1 MIAAIHAGWKGAF
14 KGIIKRTLN
23 FMIKKGCDPKNVTA
37 VIGPCISVK
46 NYEVKKDFIKKLI
59 KKDGKNKKFF
69 KKIQNKD
76 FFDLKKYVLSQLKA
90 LNIKK
95 IDIINK
101 NTFNPKNNFFSARRS
116 ISRNE
121 NDYGRNI
128 SVIMINWQ
136 YLMKLL
142 TGNSNKPLSKNI
154 AKYLKS
160 KLVNSSIKK
169 FSDGEIYIEINENIR
184 GNSIFIIQ
192 SISSPANDNL
202 MELLL
207 CIDALKRSSAKNI
220 TAVIPYFGYARQDR
234 KVVPRTSIS
243 AKLVSNL
250 ITKAGADRVVTVD
263 LHAGQIQ
270 GFFDIPVDNL
280 FATPIFARHAKKNI
294 KSKNI
299 ICVAPDVGGTE
310 RARALGK
317 ILNVELA
324 IVDKRRP
331 KPGQSK
337 VMNVIGN
344 VKGKTCIIVDDIID
358 SGGTIVNAA
367 KALKDRGAKEV
378 YVYITHGV
386 LSGEAVDKI
395 KKSVI
400 RKLVI
405 TDTIDNH
412 DKIKNVKNIEVLP
425 ISALMG
431 EAIKRISNSTSVSDL
446 FK

>member
-1 MIAAIHAGWKGAF
+1 
-14 KGIIKRTLN
+14 
-23 FMIKKGCDPKNVTA
+23 
-37 VIGPCISVK
+37 
-46 NYEVKKDFIKKLI
+46 
-59 KKDGKNKKFF
+59 
-69 KKIQNKD
+69 
-76 FFDLKKYVLSQLKA
+76 
-90 LNIKK
+90 
-95 IDIINK
+95 
-101 NTFNPKNNFFSARRS
+101 
-116 ISRNE
+116 
-121 NDYGRNI
+121 
-128 SVIMINWQ
+128 
-136 YLMKLL
+136 MKLL
-142 TGNSNKPLSKNI
+142 TGNSNKILSKNI
-154 AKYLKS
+154 AKYLKT
-160 KLVNSSIKK
+160 KLVNSSIRK
-169 FSDGEIYIEINENIR
+169 FADGEIYIEINENIR

-192 SISSPANDNL
+192 SVSSPANDNL

-207 CIDALKRSSAKNI
+207 SIDALKRSSAKNI

-280 FATPIFARHAKKNI
+280 FATPIFARHVRKKI
-294 KSKNI
+294 KSKKI

-317 ILNVELA
+317 LLNVGLA

-331 KPGQSK
+331 KPGQSQ
-337 VMNVIGN
+337 VMNVIGD
-344 VKGKTCIIVDDIID
+344 VKDQTCIIVDDIID
-358 SGGTIVNAA
+358 SGGTIINSA
-367 KALKDRGAKEV
+367 KALKARGAKEV

-386 LSGEAVDKI
+386 LSGNAVKKI
-395 KKSVI
+395 KNSVI
-400 RKLVI
+400 KNLVI
-405 TDTIDNH
+405 TDTIDNME
-412 DKIKNVKNIEVLP
+412 KTKNVKNIEVLP

>member
-1 MIAAIHAGWKGAF
+1 M
-14 KGIIKRTLN
+14 
-23 FMIKKGCDPKNVTA
+23 
-37 VIGPCISVK
+37 
-46 NYEVKKDFIKKLI
+46 
-59 KKDGKNKKFF
+59 
-69 KKIQNKD
+69 KI
-76 FFDLKKYVLSQLKA
+76 
-90 LNIKK
+90 
-95 IDIINK
+95 
-101 NTFNPKNNFFSARRS
+101 
-116 ISRNE
+116 
-121 NDYGRNI
+121 
-128 SVIMINWQ
+128 
-136 YLMKLL
+136 L
-142 TGNSNKPLSKNI
+142 TGNSNKQLSNKISKN
-154 AKYLKS
+154 LKN
-160 KLVNSSIKK
+160 KLVNTSIRK
-169 FSDGEIYIEINENIR
+169 FADGEIYIEINENIR

-192 SISSPANDNL
+192 SVSSPANDNL

-250 ITKAGADRVVTVD
+250 ITNAGADRVVTVD

-280 FATPIFARHAKKNI
+280 FATPIFSKHIKKKI

-299 ICVAPDVGGTE
+299 ICVAPDVGGVE

-317 ILNVELA
+317 KLDVGLA

-331 KPGQSK
+331 SPGKSQ

-344 VKGKTCIIVDDIID
+344 VKNKICILTDDIID

-367 KALKDRGAKEV
+367 DALVKRGAKEV
-378 YVYITHGV
+378 HVYATHGV
-386 LSGEAVDKI
+386 FSGDAVKKI
-395 KKSVI
+395 KNSKI
-400 RKLVI
+400 KNLVI
-405 TDTIDNH
+405 TDSIDIS
-412 DKIKNVKNIEVLP
+412 DKLKKVRNIEVLS
-425 ISALMG
+425 ISILLA

>member
-1 MIAAIHAGWKGAF
+1 
-14 KGIIKRTLN
+14 
-23 FMIKKGCDPKNVTA
+23 
-37 VIGPCISVK
+37 
-46 NYEVKKDFIKKLI
+46 
-59 KKDGKNKKFF
+59 
-69 KKIQNKD
+69 
-76 FFDLKKYVLSQLKA
+76 
-90 LNIKK
+90 
-95 IDIINK
+95 
-101 NTFNPKNNFFSARRS
+101 
-116 ISRNE
+116 
-121 NDYGRNI
+121 
-128 SVIMINWQ
+128 
-136 YLMKLL
+136 MKLL
-142 TGNSNKPLSKNI
+142 SGNSNKHLSKKI

-160 KLVNSSIKK
+160 KLVNSSIRN
-169 FSDGEIYIEINENIR
+169 FSDGEIYVEINENIR
-184 GNSIFIIQ
+184 GNSIFLIQ
-192 SISSPANDNL
+192 SVSSPANDNL

-234 KVVPRTSIS
+234 KIAPRTSIS

-250 ITKAGADRVVTVD
+250 ITKAGADRIVTVD

-280 FATPIFARHAKKNI
+280 FGTPIFARHIKKKI
-294 KSKNI
+294 KSKNL

-317 ILNVELA
+317 ILNVGLA

-331 KPGQSK
+331 KPGQSQ
-337 VMNVIGN
+337 VMNIVGD
-344 VKGKTCIIVDDIID
+344 VVGKTCIIVDDIID

-386 LSGEAVDKI
+386 LSGEAVKKI
-395 KKSVI
+395 KHSVI
-400 RKLVI
+400 KNLVI
-405 TDTIDNH
+405 TDTIDNINR
-412 DKIKNVKNIEVLP
+412 IKGAKNIEVLS
-425 ISALMG
+425 ISSLMG

>member
-1 MIAAIHAGWKGAF
+1 
-14 KGIIKRTLN
+14 
-23 FMIKKGCDPKNVTA
+23 
-37 VIGPCISVK
+37 
-46 NYEVKKDFIKKLI
+46 
-59 KKDGKNKKFF
+59 
-69 KKIQNKD
+69 
-76 FFDLKKYVLSQLKA
+76 
-90 LNIKK
+90 
-95 IDIINK
+95 
-101 NTFNPKNNFFSARRS
+101 
-116 ISRNE
+116 
-121 NDYGRNI
+121 
-128 SVIMINWQ
+128 
-136 YLMKLL
+136 MKLL
-142 TGNSNKPLSKNI
+142 SGNSNKPLSKSI

-160 KLVNSSIKK
+160 KLVNSSIRK

-192 SISSPANDNL
+192 SVSSPANDNL

-250 ITKAGADRVVTVD
+250 ITKAGADRIVTVD

-280 FATPIFARHAKKNI
+280 FSTPIFARHIKKKI

-317 ILNVELA
+317 LLNVGLA

-331 KPGQSK
+331 KPGKSQ

-344 VKGKTCIIVDDIID
+344 VKDKTCVIVDDIID
-358 SGGTIVNAA
+358 SGGTITNAA
-367 KALKDRGAKEV
+367 RALKDRGAKEV

-386 LSGEAVDKI
+386 LSGEAVKKI
-395 KKSVI
+395 KNSVI
-400 RKLVI
+400 KNLVI
-405 TDTIDNH
+405 TNTIDNVV
-412 DKIKNVKNIEVLP
+412 KVKKAKNIEVLS
-425 ISALMG
+425 ISSLMG

>member
-1 MIAAIHAGWKGAF
+1 
-14 KGIIKRTLN
+14 
-23 FMIKKGCDPKNVTA
+23 
-37 VIGPCISVK
+37 
-46 NYEVKKDFIKKLI
+46 
-59 KKDGKNKKFF
+59 
-69 KKIQNKD
+69 
-76 FFDLKKYVLSQLKA
+76 
-90 LNIKK
+90 
-95 IDIINK
+95 
-101 NTFNPKNNFFSARRS
+101 
-116 ISRNE
+116 
-121 NDYGRNI
+121 
-128 SVIMINWQ
+128 
-136 YLMKLL
+136 MKLL
-142 TGNSNKPLSKNI
+142 TGNSNKILSKKI
-154 AKYLKS
+154 SKYLKS
-160 KLVNSSIKK
+160 KLINSSIRK
-169 FSDGEIYIEINENIR
+169 FADGEIYIEINENIR

-220 TAVIPYFGYARQDR
+220 TTVIPYFGYARQDR

-263 LHAGQIQ
+263 LHAGQVQ

-280 FATPIFARHAKKNI
+280 FCTPIFARHVKKNI
-294 KSKNI
+294 KSRNI

-317 ILNVELA
+317 SLDVGLA

-331 KPGQSK
+331 APGKSQ

-344 VKGKTCIIVDDIID
+344 VKDKTCIIVDDIID
-358 SGGTIVNAA
+358 SGGTIINSA

-386 LSGEAVDKI
+386 LSGEAVRKI
-395 KKSVI
+395 QKSAI
-400 RKLVI
+400 KKLVI
-405 TDTIDNH
+405 TDSIDNQIRVN
-412 DKIKNVKNIEVLP
+412 KAKNIEVLT
-425 ISALMG
+425 ISNLMG

>member
-1 MIAAIHAGWKGAF
+1 
-14 KGIIKRTLN
+14 
-23 FMIKKGCDPKNVTA
+23 
-37 VIGPCISVK
+37 
-46 NYEVKKDFIKKLI
+46 
-59 KKDGKNKKFF
+59 
-69 KKIQNKD
+69 
-76 FFDLKKYVLSQLKA
+76 
-90 LNIKK
+90 
-95 IDIINK
+95 
-101 NTFNPKNNFFSARRS
+101 
-116 ISRNE
+116 
-121 NDYGRNI
+121 
-128 SVIMINWQ
+128 
-136 YLMKLL
+136 MKLL
-142 TGNSNKPLSKNI
+142 TGNSNKVLSKNI
-154 AKYLKS
+154 SKYLKT
-160 KLVNSSIKK
+160 KLVNSSIRK
-169 FSDGEIYIEINENIR
+169 FADGEIYVEINENIR

-280 FATPIFARHAKKNI
+280 FATPIFARHVKKKI
-294 KSKNI
+294 KSKKI

-317 ILNVELA
+317 LLNVGLA

-331 KPGQSK
+331 KPGQSQ
-337 VMNVIGN
+337 VMNVIGD
-344 VKGKTCIIVDDIID
+344 VKDMTCIIVDDIID
-358 SGGTIVNAA
+358 SGGTIINAA
-367 KALKDRGAKEV
+367 KALKERGAKEV

-386 LSGEAVDKI
+386 LSGDAVKKI
-395 KKSVI
+395 KNSVI
-400 RKLVI
+400 KNLVI
-405 TDTIDNH
+405 TDTIDNGE
-412 DKIKNVKNIEVLP
+412 KTKNVKNIEVLP
-425 ISALMG
+425 ISGLMG

>member
-1 MIAAIHAGWKGAF
+1 
-14 KGIIKRTLN
+14 
-23 FMIKKGCDPKNVTA
+23 
-37 VIGPCISVK
+37 
-46 NYEVKKDFIKKLI
+46 
-59 KKDGKNKKFF
+59 
-69 KKIQNKD
+69 
-76 FFDLKKYVLSQLKA
+76 
-90 LNIKK
+90 
-95 IDIINK
+95 
-101 NTFNPKNNFFSARRS
+101 
-116 ISRNE
+116 
-121 NDYGRNI
+121 
-128 SVIMINWQ
+128 
-136 YLMKLL
+136 MKLL
-142 TGNSNKPLSKNI
+142 SGTSNKPLSKDI
-154 AKYLKS
+154 AKFLKS
-160 KLVNSSIKK
+160 KLVNSSIKN
-169 FSDGEIYIEINENIR
+169 FADGEIYVELNENIR

-280 FATPIFARHAKKNI
+280 FSTPIFARHVKKNI

-299 ICVAPDVGGTE
+299 VCIAPDVGGTE

-317 ILNVELA
+317 ILNVGLA

-331 KPGQSK
+331 KPGQSQ
-337 VMNVIGN
+337 VMNVIGE
-344 VKGKTCIIVDDIID
+344 VKDKTCVIVDDIID

-386 LSGEAVDKI
+386 LTGEAVKKI
-395 KKSVI
+395 KNSVI
-400 RKLVI
+400 KKLVI
-405 TDTIDNH
+405 TDTIDNK
-412 DKIKNVKNIEVLP
+412 DKTKSAKNIEVLS

-431 EAIKRISNSTSVSDL
+431 EAIRRISNSTSVSDL

>member
-1 MIAAIHAGWKGAF
+1 
-14 KGIIKRTLN
+14 
-23 FMIKKGCDPKNVTA
+23 
-37 VIGPCISVK
+37 
-46 NYEVKKDFIKKLI
+46 
-59 KKDGKNKKFF
+59 
-69 KKIQNKD
+69 
-76 FFDLKKYVLSQLKA
+76 
-90 LNIKK
+90 
-95 IDIINK
+95 
-101 NTFNPKNNFFSARRS
+101 
-116 ISRNE
+116 
-121 NDYGRNI
+121 
-128 SVIMINWQ
+128 
-136 YLMKLL
+136 MKLL
-142 TGNSNKPLSKNI
+142 TGNSNKTLSKDI

-160 KLVNSSIKK
+160 KLVNSSIRK
-169 FSDGEIYIEINENIR
+169 FADGEIYIEINENIR

-192 SISSPANDNL
+192 SVSSPANDNL

-250 ITKAGADRVVTVD
+250 ITKAGADRIVTVD

-280 FATPIFARHAKKNI
+280 FATPIFARHIRKKI
-294 KSKNI
+294 KTKNI

-317 ILNVELA
+317 ILNVGLA

-331 KPGQSK
+331 KPGHSQ
-337 VMNVIGN
+337 VMNVIGD
-344 VKGKTCIIVDDIID
+344 VKNQTCIIVDDIID

-367 KALKDRGAKEV
+367 TALKKRGAKDV
-378 YVYITHGV
+378 FVYITHGV
-386 LSGEAVDKI
+386 LSGEAVKKI
-395 KKSVI
+395 KNSVI
-400 RKLVI
+400 KNLVI
-405 TDTIDNH
+405 TDTIDNWA
-412 DKIKNVKNIEVLP
+412 KTKNVKNIEILQ
-425 ISALMG
+425 ISSLMG